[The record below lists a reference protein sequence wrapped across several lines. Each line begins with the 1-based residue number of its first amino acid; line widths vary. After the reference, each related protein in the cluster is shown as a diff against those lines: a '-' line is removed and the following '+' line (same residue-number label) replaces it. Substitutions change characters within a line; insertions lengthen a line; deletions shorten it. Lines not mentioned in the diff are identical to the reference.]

1 MNKENATQIKT
12 EERFDTYL
20 ERLRSI
26 VEMMEQGNITLEESL
41 KLFEEGIGVSRNLF
55 GILNS
60 AEGRVEELL
69 NTMEKVAFDKEQ
81 E

>member
-1 MNKENATQIKT
+1 MDKEYVTQINA
-12 EERFDTYL
+12 EERFDTCID
-20 ERLRSI
+20 RLRSI
-26 VEMMEQGNITLEESL
+26 VEMMEQGNINLEESL

-55 GILNS
+55 RILNS